1 MNHDE
6 RIAQLN
12 QEISQAKS
20 NLQTTTGEA
29 RIAIITRIRNL
40 SQELLNNIRAHTQLR
55 LQRNEEL
62 MQRIADH
69 ENQ

>member
-29 RIAIITRIRNL
+29 RIAILTRIRNI
-40 SQELLNNIRAHTQLR
+40 SQELLNNIRAHTQL
-55 LQRNEEL
+55 LNEEL